1 MVTMWLTSSFQG
13 FGLSRKWSLCW
24 KNFHWH
30 PVMFSH
36 KLKAFIQVFKA
47 VKGSSSSYIR
57 ECILIYKSQK
67 QRYFWGNTE
76 NEDHKSQNKACQSQG
91 EHFLSKEAELWR
103 DPLSFRGHQTEWVW
117 LPFRCST
124 WLHFKWQNTLLISS
138 SLILPEPLP
147 SCTHKRKIKMPTP
160 HKVF

>member
-1 MVTMWLTSSFQG
+1 MKPVL
-13 FGLSRKWSLCW
+13 

-30 PVMFSH
+30 PVTFLP
-36 KLKAFIQVFKA
+36 KLKALIQVFKA
-47 VKGSSSSYIR
+47 VKGSSASYIT

-76 NEDHKSQNKACQSQG
+76 NEDHKSQNKACKRQG
-91 EHFLSKEAELWR
+91 EGIFSLKRQSSEGI
-103 DPLSFRGHQTEWVW
+103 LSFRGHQAEWVW

-138 SLILPEPLP
+138 SLTLPESL
-147 SCTHKRKIKMPTP
+147 SNCTPKRKIKMHTP